1 MVFNLDVTTLNS
13 KTYCI
18 DPLIPGG
25 SNRSHKLEQTSTE
38 HFALSADYYNGQQ
51 WSLHED
57 CKQLNCLWSLS
68 IIIVKGN
75 LYWALL

>member
-1 MVFNLDVTTLNS
+1 MWNFSEFKKLIEQIVEMFIKFSFEVRRGRQRDLINS

-51 WSLHED
+51 
-57 CKQLNCLWSLS
+57 
-68 IIIVKGN
+68 
-75 LYWALL
+75 

>member
-38 HFALSADYYNGQQ
+38 HFSLSADYYNGQQ
-51 WSLHED
+51 
-57 CKQLNCLWSLS
+57 
-68 IIIVKGN
+68 
-75 LYWALL
+75 